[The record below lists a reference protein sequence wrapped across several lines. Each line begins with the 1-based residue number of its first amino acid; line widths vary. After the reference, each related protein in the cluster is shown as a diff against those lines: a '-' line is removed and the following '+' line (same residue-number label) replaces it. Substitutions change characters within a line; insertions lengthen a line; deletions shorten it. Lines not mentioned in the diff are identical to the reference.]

1 MATSRKDDANAQT
14 LVRPHPLEQRGGQAG
29 RGRDTDVAE
38 VCERYFCAVTARDV
52 DGVLEMMTSQHGS
65 QLRQMRQWPDFCA
78 FFQLWCEAH
87 GQLRR
92 ITMSHAEADTAAA
105 LLDVE
110 SEIVR
115 VSLRLVDGKWLI
127 DSEQSETRR

>member
-1 MATSRKDDANAQT
+1 MATSRKEDANSET
-14 LVRPHPLEQRGGQAG
+14 LVLPQPLAQVGGQAG
-29 RGRDTDVAE
+29 RGRDTAIAD
-38 VCERYFCAVTARDV
+38 VCERYFRAVTARDV
-52 DGVLEMMTSQHGS
+52 DGVLELMTSQHGS

-92 ITMSHAEADTAAA
+92 VITSCAEADTAAA

-110 SEIVR
+110 SEVVR
-115 VSLRLVDGKWLI
+115 ISLRHVDGKWLI